1 MSNTS
6 ISEQALIATIREL
19 YKSKDE
25 DESLPTFFRLVS
37 NEGEEFKVHSALMVT
52 RYDNDASQAS
62 YPLLIYQVGV
72 FQEASDKFKFSRKE

>member
-1 MSNTS
+1 MSDAS
-6 ISEQALIATIREL
+6 ISEKALGATIREL
-19 YKSKDE
+19 YRSKDE

-52 RYDNDASQAS
+52 RFDNVMAQSS

-72 FQEASDKFKFSRKE
+72 FQEASGVKFSRKE